1 MDSSANA
8 RLEIL
13 YRQCYPSLYRYALWA
28 LRDHHQAE
36 EAVQET
42 FLSALPKAAEVTALD
57 RPEGWLMQT
66 VKHKVLHLR
75 REQDRRRARMLP
87 LEEKLPAPD
96 RLGQWEESEDAA
108 LLWQQATQRLS
119 PQDAELLRLVALE
132 EQSQQAAAEEMGLSL
147 WACQKRLQRIRKK
160 LRAQRLGCTLL
171 AAVMLSALIAL
182 PAAGQKCLLP
192 AGLTWQQVTDSAQIQ
207 SQLLDA
213 TLGADGLLT
222 LSYSVSAW
230 GIMHALGAE
239 QIVIWRQ
246 VDETSWV
253 EALRYDETTAAL
265 WTAEGQHHSGQV
277 RYQGWPAMAYR
288 VEVTLFAEND
298 QGRDSRTWSKELRP

>member
-96 RLGQWEESEDAA
+96 RLAAHPQKAPGPAAVLYAAGGGAA
-108 LLWQQATQRLS
+108 LRRHRPSCGGPEMPVPGGADLAAGDGQRPDPKPAS
-119 PQDAELLRLVALE
+119 GCHAGGGRPADPQLLCLRL
-132 EQSQQAAAEEMGLSL
+132 GDY
-147 WACQKRLQRIRKK
+147 ACFGRGADRH
-160 LRAQRLGCTLL
+160 L
-171 AAVMLSALIAL
+171 AA
-182 PAAGQKCLLP
+182 G
-192 AGLTWQQVTDSAQIQ
+192 
-207 SQLLDA
+207 
-213 TLGADGLLT
+213 
-222 LSYSVSAW
+222 
-230 GIMHALGAE
+230 
-239 QIVIWRQ
+239 
-246 VDETSWV
+246 
-253 EALRYDETTAAL
+253 
-265 WTAEGQHHSGQV
+265 
-277 RYQGWPAMAYR
+277 
-288 VEVTLFAEND
+288 
-298 QGRDSRTWSKELRP
+298 GRDFLGRSPSL

>member
-87 LEEKLPAPD
+87 LKEKLPAPD

-119 PQDAELLRLVALE
+119 PQDAELLRLVAL
-132 EQSQQAAAEEMGLSL
+132 
-147 WACQKRLQRIRKK
+147 
-160 LRAQRLGCTLL
+160 
-171 AAVMLSALIAL
+171 
-182 PAAGQKCLLP
+182 
-192 AGLTWQQVTDSAQIQ
+192 
-207 SQLLDA
+207 
-213 TLGADGLLT
+213 
-222 LSYSVSAW
+222 
-230 GIMHALGAE
+230 
-239 QIVIWRQ
+239 
-246 VDETSWV
+246 
-253 EALRYDETTAAL
+253 
-265 WTAEGQHHSGQV
+265 
-277 RYQGWPAMAYR
+277 
-288 VEVTLFAEND
+288 
-298 QGRDSRTWSKELRP
+298 

>member
-132 EQSQQAAAEEMGLSL
+132 EQSQQAAAEESGPARSACSASAKSSGPSG
-147 WACQKRLQRIRKK
+147 WAVRCWRRCCSPPSSPF
-160 LRAQRLGCTLL
+160 LRRARNAC
-171 AAVMLSALIAL
+171 
-182 PAAGQKCLLP
+182 
-192 AGLTWQQVTDSAQIQ
+192 
-207 SQLLDA
+207 
-213 TLGADGLLT
+213 
-222 LSYSVSAW
+222 
-230 GIMHALGAE
+230 
-239 QIVIWRQ
+239 
-246 VDETSWV
+246 
-253 EALRYDETTAAL
+253 
-265 WTAEGQHHSGQV
+265 
-277 RYQGWPAMAYR
+277 
-288 VEVTLFAEND
+288 
-298 QGRDSRTWSKELRP
+298 SRRG

>member
-42 FLSALPKAAEVTALD
+42 FLSALPKATEVTALD

-96 RLGQWEESEDAA
+96 WLGQWEESEDAA

-132 EQSQQAAAEEMGLSL
+132 EQSQQAAAEELGLSL

-160 LRAQRLGCTLL
+160 LCKQ
-171 AAVMLSALIAL
+171 
-182 PAAGQKCLLP
+182 LLP
-192 AGLTWQQVTDSAQIQ
+192 NKSKKI
-207 SQLLDA
+207 SENM
-213 TLGADGLLT
+213 
-222 LSYSVSAW
+222 SV
-230 GIMHALGAE
+230 
-239 QIVIWRQ
+239 
-246 VDETSWV
+246 
-253 EALRYDETTAAL
+253 LR
-265 WTAEGQHHSGQV
+265 
-277 RYQGWPAMAYR
+277 
-288 VEVTLFAEND
+288 F
-298 QGRDSRTWSKELRP
+298 

>member
-87 LEEKLPAPD
+87 L
-96 RLGQWEESEDAA
+96 
-108 LLWQQATQRLS
+108 
-119 PQDAELLRLVALE
+119 
-132 EQSQQAAAEEMGLSL
+132 
-147 WACQKRLQRIRKK
+147 
-160 LRAQRLGCTLL
+160 
-171 AAVMLSALIAL
+171 
-182 PAAGQKCLLP
+182 
-192 AGLTWQQVTDSAQIQ
+192 
-207 SQLLDA
+207 
-213 TLGADGLLT
+213 
-222 LSYSVSAW
+222 
-230 GIMHALGAE
+230 
-239 QIVIWRQ
+239 
-246 VDETSWV
+246 
-253 EALRYDETTAAL
+253 
-265 WTAEGQHHSGQV
+265 
-277 RYQGWPAMAYR
+277 
-288 VEVTLFAEND
+288 
-298 QGRDSRTWSKELRP
+298 

>member
-1 MDSSANA
+1 MKRGELAPAAFTRPLLSWYTKENTRGGNDHGQQRQTPDWKYSTASAIRRCTA
-8 RLEIL
+8 T
-13 YRQCYPSLYRYALWA
+13 PLWA

-119 PQDAELLRLVALE
+119 PQEAELLRLVALE

-147 WACQKRLQRIRKK
+147 WACQKRLQRIRKSSGPSGCAVRCWRRCCSPPSSPF
-160 LRAQRLGCTLL
+160 LRRARNAC
-171 AAVMLSALIAL
+171 
-182 PAAGQKCLLP
+182 
-192 AGLTWQQVTDSAQIQ
+192 
-207 SQLLDA
+207 
-213 TLGADGLLT
+213 
-222 LSYSVSAW
+222 
-230 GIMHALGAE
+230 
-239 QIVIWRQ
+239 
-246 VDETSWV
+246 
-253 EALRYDETTAAL
+253 
-265 WTAEGQHHSGQV
+265 
-277 RYQGWPAMAYR
+277 
-288 VEVTLFAEND
+288 
-298 QGRDSRTWSKELRP
+298 SRRG

>member
-57 RPEGWLMQT
+57 RPGGWLMQT

-87 LEEKLPAPD
+87 LQEKLPAPD

-108 LLWQQATQRLS
+108 LLWQQATQCLS

-160 LRAQRLGCTLL
+160 LCKQ
-171 AAVMLSALIAL
+171 
-182 PAAGQKCLLP
+182 LLP
-192 AGLTWQQVTDSAQIQ
+192 NKSKNI
-207 SQLLDA
+207 SENM
-213 TLGADGLLT
+213 
-222 LSYSVSAW
+222 SV
-230 GIMHALGAE
+230 
-239 QIVIWRQ
+239 
-246 VDETSWV
+246 
-253 EALRYDETTAAL
+253 LR
-265 WTAEGQHHSGQV
+265 
-277 RYQGWPAMAYR
+277 
-288 VEVTLFAEND
+288 F
-298 QGRDSRTWSKELRP
+298 

>member
-160 LRAQRLGCTLL
+160 LPGPAAVLYAAGGGAALRRHRPSCGGPEMPAPSGADLAAGDGQRPDPKPASGCHAGGGRPADPQLLCLRLGDYACFGRGADRHL
-171 AAVMLSALIAL
+171 AA
-182 PAAGQKCLLP
+182 G
-192 AGLTWQQVTDSAQIQ
+192 
-207 SQLLDA
+207 
-213 TLGADGLLT
+213 
-222 LSYSVSAW
+222 
-230 GIMHALGAE
+230 
-239 QIVIWRQ
+239 
-246 VDETSWV
+246 
-253 EALRYDETTAAL
+253 
-265 WTAEGQHHSGQV
+265 
-277 RYQGWPAMAYR
+277 
-288 VEVTLFAEND
+288 
-298 QGRDSRTWSKELRP
+298 GRDFLGRSPSL

>member
-42 FLSALPKAAEVTALD
+42 FLSALPKAAEVTTLD

-171 AAVMLSALIAL
+171 AA
-182 PAAGQKCLLP
+182 
-192 AGLTWQQVTDSAQIQ
+192 
-207 SQLLDA
+207 
-213 TLGADGLLT
+213 DGLLT

-253 EALRYDETTAAL
+253 EALRYDETTSAL

-277 RYQGWPAMAYR
+277 RYQGWPATSYR